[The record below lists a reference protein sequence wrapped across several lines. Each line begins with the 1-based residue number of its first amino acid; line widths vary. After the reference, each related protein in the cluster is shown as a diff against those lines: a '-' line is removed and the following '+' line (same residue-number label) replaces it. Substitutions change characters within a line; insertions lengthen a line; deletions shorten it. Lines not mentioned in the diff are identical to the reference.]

1 MRWLLVGML
10 AVTLGLSVGCQR
22 DRKKEMAQVPTVTSV
37 RTDGTYAANPTPDYT
52 YASATAAASGSPT
65 PSTNT
70 YGGNQYITLPSE
82 PVPGTGV
89 TVGHGAA
96 STYTAGAS
104 YSANPATTTP
114 SYSTATPSY
123 STTTYTSSDRIEA
136 PGANSEPVFLGPTAA
151 APAPPATT
159 TVTTLSA
166 TPAAPAVPAAT
177 PATGGTSY
185 TVARGDTLW
194 SIAQKHYGDGKRW
207 QDIASANGI
216 SDARKL
222 AVGQK
227 IVLP

>member
-10 AVTLGLSVGCQR
+10 VVTLGLSVGCQR

-37 RTDGTYAANPTPDYT
+37 RTDGTYATSTPDYT
-52 YASATAAASGSPT
+52 YAGATAAASGSPT
-65 PSTNT
+65 PSTST

-104 YSANPATTTP
+104 YSANPATSTP
-114 SYSTATPSY
+114 SF

-136 PGANSEPVFLGPTAA
+136 PGASSEPVFLGPTAA
-151 APAPPATT
+151 APAAPATT

-166 TPAAPAVPAAT
+166 TPAAPAAAT